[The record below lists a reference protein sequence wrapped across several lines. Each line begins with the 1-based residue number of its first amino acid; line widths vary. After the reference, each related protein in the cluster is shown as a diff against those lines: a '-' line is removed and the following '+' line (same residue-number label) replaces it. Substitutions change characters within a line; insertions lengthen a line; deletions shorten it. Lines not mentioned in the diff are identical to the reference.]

1 MANQDEEIHPENQQS
16 WGTWEELLLASAVKR
31 HGFKNW
37 DSVALE
43 LRTKTC
49 LPHLLTTAQICQQ
62 KYLDLNR
69 RFNTTTNLH
78 HSHTPEEDYP
88 DEEQNNVDT
97 DIIDN
102 NFVNVPWF
110 EELRKLRVAELKQEV
125 QRYDVSILTLRLKV
139 KKLEEERE
147 RSFQGDSNTEKPDLK
162 PDGLENE
169 EDKPG
174 GEDAVPKL
182 EEAEP
187 VQGGSG
193 GPDPVVS
200 GSSRKALEEGAGGGG
215 EEESCELGDSVTQRS
230 GESLSSGRKRKGSEG
245 KEEVSVTG
253 GEETVAVSSEPFIG
267 LLEVIGAHKNASL
280 FESLLQ
286 SQ

>member
-1 MANQDEEIHPENQQS
+1 MANQNEEIHPENQQS
-16 WGTWEELLLASAVKR
+16 WGTREELLLASAVKR

-69 RFNTTTNLH
+69 RFNTNNLH
-78 HSHTPEEDYP
+78 HSHTPEEDYQ

-125 QRYDVSILTLRLKV
+125 QRYDVSIL
-139 KKLEEERE
+139 
-147 RSFQGDSNTEKPDLK
+147 
-162 PDGLENE
+162 
-169 EDKPG
+169 
-174 GEDAVPKL
+174 
-182 EEAEP
+182 
-187 VQGGSG
+187 
-193 GPDPVVS
+193 
-200 GSSRKALEEGAGGGG
+200 
-215 EEESCELGDSVTQRS
+215 
-230 GESLSSGRKRKGSEG
+230 
-245 KEEVSVTG
+245 
-253 GEETVAVSSEPFIG
+253 
-267 LLEVIGAHKNASL
+267 
-280 FESLLQ
+280 
-286 SQ
+286 